1 MPTFK
6 CKIGLADGRVV
17 EKDFDAPNR
26 QLLRDNLEEQDFYV
40 FSIKKDPL
48 RFFSL
53 SGAGGR
59 GRLSGQRFLSFNQ
72 ELLVLIR
79 SGLPILQ
86 VLDTLM
92 ERMESPA
99 VLAALRQ
106 VREDVKGGS
115 SLSDAF
121 EKFPNYFPYLY
132 IASIRAG
139 ERTGDLVVTLA
150 RYLDYQRR
158 MEAIKARIRSA
169 SFYPAFLTVVVT
181 VVVFFLMLFVVP
193 RFTAIYAD
201 ADVELPLMTR
211 IVIGVAE
218 GMLAYLPVVLV
229 VLLLLGIAARTFL
242 RSEKGMLLRD
252 RILLRVPFFGRL
264 LSDYAIS
271 SFCRTFSTTLSGGIP
286 AVEAMRMSRATL
298 NNRDL
303 EERMLSAVR
312 RVEEGT
318 AIAQSFEKADFFPPV
333 ALRMIGVGE
342 TTGALAEMLTEV
354 SDYYE
359 MQVGGRLDK
368 LTTLVEPVMML
379 VMGVLIGGI
388 VLAMYFPIFQ
398 LAGTVG

>member
-1 MPTFK
+1 MPTFR

-26 QLLRDNLEEQDFYV
+26 QLLRDNLEEQGFYV
-40 FSIKKDPL
+40 FSIKKDLL
-48 RFFSL
+48 RFFSF
-53 SGAGGR
+53 SNAGG

-99 VLAALRQ
+99 VLAVLRQ
-106 VREDVKGGS
+106 VREDVKGGA

-139 ERTGDLVVTLA
+139 ERTGDLPVTLA
-150 RYLDYQRR
+150 RYLEYQRR

-169 SFYPAFLTVVVT
+169 SFYPAFLTGVVT
-181 VVVFFLMLFVVP
+181 VVVLFLMVWVVP
-193 RFTAIYAD
+193 RFTSIYAD

-211 IVIGVAE
+211 IVIGAAE
-218 GMLAYLPVVLV
+218 GMVSYLPVVLV
-229 VLLLLGIAARTFL
+229 VLLLLGVAARIFL
-242 RSEKGMLLRD
+242 CSEKGLLLRD
-252 RILLRVPFFGRL
+252 RLLLRLPFFGRL

-303 EERMLSAVR
+303 ETRMLDAVR
-312 RVEEGT
+312 RVEEGV
-318 AIAQSFEKADFFPPV
+318 AIAPSFEKAGFFPPV

>member
-1 MPTFK
+1 MPTFS
-6 CKIGLADGRVV
+6 CKVGLADGRVV

-26 QLLRDNLEEQDFYV
+26 QVLRENLEEQGFYI
-40 FSIKKDPL
+40 FSIRKAPL

-53 SGAGGR
+53 SRAGG

-79 SGLPILQ
+79 SGLPILH

-92 ERMESPA
+92 ERMETPA
-99 VLAALRQ
+99 VLAVLQQ

-139 ERTGDLVVTLA
+139 ERTGDLPVTLA

-169 SFYPAFLTVVVT
+169 SFYPAFLTAVVT
-181 VVVFFLMLFVVP
+181 VVVLFMMLWVVP
-193 RFTAIYAD
+193 RFTSIYAD

-211 IVIGVAE
+211 IVIGAAD
-218 GMLAYLPVVLV
+218 GMVSYLPVLLV
-229 VLLLLGIAARTFL
+229 VLFLLGAAARIFL
-242 RSEKGMLLRD
+242 RSEKGILLRD
-252 RILLRVPFFGRL
+252 RFLLRLPFFGRL

-303 EERMLSAVR
+303 EERMLSAVL
-312 RVEEGT
+312 RVEEGM
-318 AIAQSFEKADFFPPV
+318 AIAPSFEKADFFPPV

-342 TTGALAEMLTEV
+342 TTGALSEMLSEV
-354 SDYYE
+354 ADYYE
-359 MQVGGRLDK
+359 MQVGGYLDK

>member
-1 MPTFK
+1 MPTFR

-26 QLLRDNLEEQDFYV
+26 QLLRDNLEEQGFYV
-40 FSIKKDPL
+40 FSIKKDLL
-48 RFFSL
+48 RFFSF
-53 SGAGGR
+53 SNAGG

-99 VLAALRQ
+99 VLAVLRQ
-106 VREDVKGGS
+106 VREDVKGGA
-115 SLSDAF
+115 SLSGAF

-139 ERTGDLVVTLA
+139 ERTGDLPVTLA

-169 SFYPAFLTVVVT
+169 SFYPAFLTGVVT
-181 VVVFFLMLFVVP
+181 VVVLFLMVWVVP
-193 RFTAIYAD
+193 RFTSIYAD

-211 IVIGVAE
+211 IVIGAAE
-218 GMLAYLPVVLV
+218 GMVSYLPVVLV
-229 VLLLLGIAARTFL
+229 VLLLLGVAARIFL
-242 RSEKGMLLRD
+242 RSEKGLLLRD
-252 RILLRVPFFGRL
+252 RLLLRLPFFGRL

-303 EERMLSAVR
+303 ETRMLDAVR
-312 RVEEGT
+312 RVEEGV
-318 AIAQSFEKADFFPPV
+318 AIAPSFEKAGFFPPV

>member
-26 QLLRDNLEEQDFYV
+26 QLLRDNLEEQGFYV
-40 FSIKKDPL
+40 FSIRKDPL

-53 SGAGGR
+53 SRGGR

-99 VLAALRQ
+99 VLAVLRQ

-139 ERTGDLVVTLA
+139 ERTGDLPVTLA

-181 VVVFFLMLFVVP
+181 VVVLFLMLWVVP
-193 RFTAIYAD
+193 RFTSIYAD

-211 IVIGVAE
+211 IVIGAAE
-218 GMLAYLPVVLV
+218 GMVSYLPVILV
-229 VLLLLGIAARTFL
+229 VLLLLAIAARIFL
-242 RSEKGMLLRD
+242 RSERGILLRD
-252 RILLRVPFFGRL
+252 RLLLRVPFFGRL
-264 LSDYAIS
+264 LGDYAIS

-286 AVEAMRMSRATL
+286 AVEAMRMSKATL

-303 EERMLSAVR
+303 EERMLGAVR
-312 RVEEGT
+312 RVEEGM

>member
-1 MPTFK
+1 MPTFS
-6 CKIGLADGRVV
+6 CKVGLADGRVV

-26 QLLRDNLEEQDFYV
+26 QVLRENLEEQGFYV
-40 FSIKKDPL
+40 FSIRKAPL

-53 SGAGGR
+53 SRAGG

-79 SGLPILQ
+79 SGLPILH

-92 ERMESPA
+92 ERMETPA
-99 VLAALRQ
+99 VLAVLQQ

-139 ERTGDLVVTLA
+139 ERTGDLPVTLA

-242 RSEKGMLLRD
+242 RYEKGILLRD
-252 RILLRVPFFGRL
+252 RFLLRLPFFGRL

-303 EERMLSAVR
+303 EERMLSAVL
-312 RVEEGT
+312 RVEEGM
-318 AIAQSFEKADFFPPV
+318 AIAPSFEKADFFPPV

-342 TTGALAEMLTEV
+342 TTGALSEMLSEV
-354 SDYYE
+354 ADYYE
-359 MQVGGRLDK
+359 MQVGGYLDK